1 MWQIKKTVVIL
12 FAVFFAFQA
21 IVGSAAAATIYVD
34 DDGPGNYTTIQAAVN
49 DASSGDQIIVKP
61 GTYNEYIEVDM
72 SELTIVSESG
82 NPDDTIVQ
90 ATDSLY
96 VFNVLASGV
105 SIKGFNI
112 KGDGDST
119 AVYIN
124 YGLGNCHIENNK
136 ISNFISGIE
145 IFLFSTGNVVKNN
158 EISSCSD
165 GIILSECSSNTL
177 SNNKISDCTSGVYLG
192 IDSSSNTLN
201 SNEILNCEYGIRLLG
216 CTSNALE
223 NNLIMENE
231 YGIFIEDESHYN
243 TLTENVIKANKKAG
257 LQVTGLTE
265 NSVSNNQI
273 YNNYFSNKK
282 NVESNKQTNVW
293 NATRSSGKSII
304 HGPYI
309 GGNYWATPAGDGFSQ
324 THSDS
329 DGDGI
334 AEEPNS
340 VDGVN
345 VDYLPL
351 ATASEKPSPVLPVA
365 NFETSMTQGPAP
377 LSVKFTDS
385 SQHAAERNWDFES
398 DGIIDSTD
406 VNPTHVYSASG
417 TYKAKLTVINE
428 NGTDSKLAIIT
439 VTQTSV
445 DNPSTGD
452 SGNSEGDSGD
462 TSESSDRDDGSSN
475 EEDSGS
481 SNEDS
486 SLSSSVGSS
495 SGGSSSG
502 GSSSGAVGSPEP
514 AVNVETKEIKQE
526 LVTSGKKVKFDFTK
540 NATCVV
546 YVSFDAKKTFGKT
559 TAIAE
564 LLKGKSV
571 LVPDLPSGN
580 IYESFNVWVGNGGFA
595 NPQNIENPIVC
606 FKVEKAWV
614 KNENIDP
621 DSITLN
627 RYNESE
633 KRWDQLSAS
642 LLNEDD
648 KFLYFT
654 ADAPGFASFV
664 ITGEAKGTLE
674 NITKIDLESGIS
686 SLKRDSTKDIGFKI
700 SQNKEGQKAPGFES
714 LYGVV
719 CMFAFYLY
727 KKR

>member
-12 FAVFFAFQA
+12 FAVFFAFQLM
-21 IVGSAAAATIYVD
+21 VGSAAAATIYVD
-34 DDGPGNYTTIQAAVN
+34 DDGTGNYTTIQAAVN
-49 DASSGDQIIVKP
+49 NASSGDQIIVKP

-72 SELTIVSESG
+72 SELTIISESG

-90 ATDSLY
+90 ATDNLY

-112 KGDGDST
+112 RGDGDST

-136 ISNFISGIE
+136 ISNFISGVDV
-145 IFLFSTGNVVKNN
+145 FLFSTGNTIENN

-177 SNNKISDCTSGVYLG
+177 SNNKISDCKSGVFLG
-192 IDSSSNTLN
+192 IDSSSNTLS
-201 SNEILNCEYGIRLLG
+201 SNEILNCEHGVRLLG
-216 CTSNALE
+216 CTSNSLE
-223 NNLIMENE
+223 KNLIMENE
-231 YGIFIEDESHYN
+231 YGIFIEDESHDN
-243 TLTENVIKANKKAG
+243 TLTENVVKANKKAG

-265 NSVSNNQI
+265 NAVSNNQI

-282 NVESNKQTNVW
+282 NVDSNKQANVW
-293 NATRSSGKSII
+293 NTTQSSAKSII
-304 HGPYI
+304 HGPYL

-324 THSDS
+324 THSDA

-334 AEEPNS
+334 AEEPYY
-340 VDGVN
+340 VDEVN
-345 VDYLPL
+345 IDYLPL
-351 ATASEKPSPVLPVA
+351 ATASENPSAVLPVA
-365 NFETSMTQGPAP
+365 NFETSITQGPAP
-377 LSVKFTDS
+377 LSVEFTDS
-385 SQHAAERNWDFES
+385 SQYAAERNWDFES
-398 DGIIDSTD
+398 DGIIDSID
-406 VNPTHVYSASG
+406 VSPTHMYTAVG
-417 TYKAKLTVINE
+417 TYTAKLTAVNE
-428 NGTDSKLAIIT
+428 NGTDSKLATIT

-445 DNPSTGD
+445 DDSDTGD
-452 SGNSEGDSGD
+452 SGNGEEDSGDSGG
-462 TSESSDRDDGSSN
+462 SSDG
-475 EEDSGS
+475 DSGS
-481 SNEDS
+481 SNDGGS
-486 SLSSSVGSS
+486 SQSS
-495 SGGSSSG
+495 SGVSSG
-502 GSSSGAVGSPEP
+502 GAVGSPEP
-514 AVNVETKEIKQE
+514 AVNVKVKEIKQE
-526 LVTSGKKVKFDFTK
+526 IVTSGKKVKFDFTK

-571 LVPDLPSGN
+571 LVPELPSGEV
-580 IYESFNVWVGNGGFA
+580 YKSFNIWVGNGGFA
-595 NPQNIENPIVC
+595 NSQNIENPVVC

-633 KRWDQLSAS
+633 IKWDQLLTS

-654 ADAPGFASFV
+654 ADVPRFSSFV
-664 ITGEAKGTLE
+664 ITGETLDTLE
-674 NITKIDLESGIS
+674 NITKIDMESGIS
-686 SLKRDSTKDIGFKI
+686 SLKRDSAKDIGFKI
-700 SQNKEGQKAPGFES
+700 SQNKDGQKAPGFET
-714 LYGVV
+714 LYGIV
-719 CMFAFYLY
+719 CVFAFYLY